1 MPVSVM
7 PERNTERV
15 SESSFGEYPE
25 AYQKIVKEFLQNNL
39 LNHEDAKVEFI
50 NKPSKI
56 SIRQMGN
63 VYNGYRLCLSVNSRN
78 SKSIYT
84 GYKTHLFII
93 NDSQVNLHLYDSG
106 LLKIPFE
113 LCVDTNESNTMYLNE
128 IPDEIE
134 EIPLDKMDTI
144 ELLDKKIPS
153 KVEKENIYISCLID
167 NIERTFYFNE
177 YANIFVESVGIEEVI
192 LEGITF
198 STTHLLGY
206 NGTEE
211 ILINRVSG
219 SIIITQDTSEPIMG
233 NCSLLDRKKF

>member
-7 PERNTERV
+7 PERNMERV

-56 SIRQMGN
+56 SIRQMGS
-63 VYNGYRLCLSVNSRN
+63 VYNGFRLCLSVNSRN
-78 SKSIYT
+78 SKSVYT

-93 NDSQVNLHLYDSG
+93 NNSQVDLHLYDSG

-113 LCVDTNESNTMYLNE
+113 LCIDTNESNTMYLNE
-128 IPDEIE
+128 IPDETE

-144 ELLDKKIPS
+144 DLFDKKTS
-153 KVEKENIYISCLID
+153 KERGEANIYISCLID
-167 NIERTFYFNE
+167 NTERTFYFNE
-177 YANIFVESVGIEEVI
+177 YENIFVESKGIEEII
-192 LEGITF
+192 LKGVKF
-198 STTHLLGY
+198 STTHLLG
-206 NGTEE
+206 NNDVEE

-219 SIIITQDTSEPIMG
+219 SVIITQDTADPKEG
-233 NCSLLDRKKF
+233 NCSLQDRKKF